1 MMEDHEF
8 CDDCPGCR
16 PAMIDAETGKVMSP
30 DSREMQIVNQVW
42 DNETTYA
49 ERKAFIEVTLKNS
62 RLPNEMKLFEAVG
75 EKMKRALENV

>member
-8 CDDCPGCR
+8 CDNCPGCR
-16 PAMIDAETGKVMSP
+16 PAMLDVEANKPV
-30 DSREMQIVNQVW
+30 SRDDPKMQIVDRIW

-62 RLPNEMKLFEAVG
+62 RLPNELKLAQRVIYKIQEG
-75 EKMKRALENV
+75 LRQ

>member
-16 PAMIDAETGKVMSP
+16 PAMLNPLTGQVYPKDSP
-30 DSREMQIVNQVW
+30 EMQAVDAVW

-62 RLPNEMKLFEAVG
+62 RLPHELKLFEAVG